1 VTRSKK
7 TPPGKALELEV
18 LRLLEGAGFRAH
30 PNARV
35 AKPRQTDI
43 LAQGNDLT
51 LLVEVKDRKRVLD
64 ISDIDGLHS
73 RLGRTTPYLFGFIFT
88 TSTISRSALKEI

>member
-18 LRLLEGAGFRAH
+18 LKLLEGAGFRAH

-64 ISDIDGLHS
+64 ISDIDSLHS
-73 RLGRTTPYLFGFIFT
+73 RLSRTTPDVIGVLFT
-88 TSTISRSALKEI
+88 TSAISTGLAS